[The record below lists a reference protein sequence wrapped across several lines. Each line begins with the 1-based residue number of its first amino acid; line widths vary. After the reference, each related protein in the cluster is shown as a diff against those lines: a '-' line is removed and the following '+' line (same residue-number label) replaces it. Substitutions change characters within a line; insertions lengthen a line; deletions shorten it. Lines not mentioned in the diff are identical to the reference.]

1 MNKKPLTDENGDVR
15 ELTRQ
20 DFKGMR
26 RLKDVH
32 PEIVEFM
39 QQEAARRGRPPVDDP
54 KRQITLRIRGSLI
67 DALKSNGRGY
77 MARVEKLIEE
87 AIAKGVL

>member
-1 MNKKPLTDENGDVR
+1 MSKKPLSTEDGEIR
-15 ELTRQ
+15 ELTRE

-32 PEIVEFM
+32 PEIVEAFKSM
-39 QQEAARRGRPPVDDP
+39 RRGRPPVDDP
-54 KRQITLRIRGSLI
+54 KRQITLRIRGSLV
-67 DALKSNGRGY
+67 DALKSHGRGY
-77 MARVEKLIEE
+77 MARVEKVIED